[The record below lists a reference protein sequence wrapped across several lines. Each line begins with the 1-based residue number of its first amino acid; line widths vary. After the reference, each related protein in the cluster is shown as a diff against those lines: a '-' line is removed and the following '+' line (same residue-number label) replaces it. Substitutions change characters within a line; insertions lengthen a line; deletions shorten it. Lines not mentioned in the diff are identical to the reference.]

1 MLMIFEKILAKLKVY
16 GVITDSNDEFNINT
30 LINDTKIEITTYC
43 NLKKYPEDNLQLD
56 NILVNLVVLCFLKSK
71 NMTFFN
77 SQNSEESSS
86 NIASNEIKSISVG
99 DFSVSYD
106 NGSSSSNKSATT
118 AQNLDVEIKKY
129 YLMLNKFRRILW

>member
-1 MLMIFEKILAKLKVY
+1 MIFEKILAKLKVY

-30 LINDTKIEITTYC
+30 LIDNTKIEITTYC
-43 NLKKYPEDNLQLD
+43 NFKDYPEDNLQLD
-56 NILVNLVVLCFLKSK
+56 NILVNLVVLYFLKSK

-77 SQNSEESSS
+77 SQNGEESSS
-86 NIASNEIKSISVG
+86 NTASNEIKSISVG

-106 NGSSSSNKSATT
+106 SGSSSSNKSVTT
-118 AQNLDVEIKKY
+118 AQNLDAEIEKY